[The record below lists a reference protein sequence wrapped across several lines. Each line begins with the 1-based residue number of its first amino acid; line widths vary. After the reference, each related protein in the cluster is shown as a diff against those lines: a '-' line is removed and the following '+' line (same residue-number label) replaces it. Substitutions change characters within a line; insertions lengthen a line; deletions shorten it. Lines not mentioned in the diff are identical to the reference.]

1 MSMKNVG
8 DLMKRLQKMMPAH
21 VEPAFKT
28 GEELLAWQKEQG
40 KLRSEALERENRAMK
55 MQRTFNRS
63 GIRPLHQNCSLDN
76 YRVECE
82 GQMIA
87 LSRAR
92 QYVEEFDGNIASFIF
107 RKAGYRKKPPCRR
120 YLQRAAAAGEIGI
133 DYHRRRYYV
142 SDERY
147 LRQPG
152 NQRRAATHRFEQGRP
167 AGNRRNRYANG
178 ITLREG
184 HH

>member
-63 GIRPLHQNCSLDN
+63 GIRPLHQNCSFEN

-82 GQMIA
+82 G
-87 LSRAR
+87 R
-92 QYVEEFDGNIASFIF
+92 
-107 RKAGYRKKPPCRR
+107 
-120 YLQRAAAAGEIGI
+120 
-133 DYHRRRYYV
+133 
-142 SDERY
+142 
-147 LRQPG
+147 
-152 NQRRAATHRFEQGRP
+152 
-167 AGNRRNRYANG
+167 
-178 ITLREG
+178 
-184 HH
+184 

>member
-76 YRVECE
+76 YRVECLV
-82 GQMIA
+82 GRILQ
-87 LSRAR
+87 R
-92 QYVEEFDGNIASFIF
+92 YGC
-107 RKAGYRKKPPCRR
+107 PPCC
-120 YLQRAAAAGEIGI
+120 G
-133 DYHRRRYYV
+133 DYKAFR
-142 SDERY
+142 
-147 LRQPG
+147 
-152 NQRRAATHRFEQGRP
+152 
-167 AGNRRNRYANG
+167 
-178 ITLREG
+178 
-184 HH
+184 

>member
-92 QYVEEFDGNIASFIF
+92 QRLGELHTENARALEFG
-107 RKAGYRKKPPCRR
+107 
-120 YLQRAAAAGEIGI
+120 
-133 DYHRRRYYV
+133 HRLDQGHGLV
-142 SDERY
+142 SV
-147 LRQPG
+147 
-152 NQRRAATHRFEQGRP
+152 
-167 AGNRRNRYANG
+167 
-178 ITLREG
+178 
-184 HH
+184 

>member
-63 GIRPLHQNCSLDN
+63 GIRPLHQNCSFEN

-82 GQMIA
+82 GQMNA
-87 LSRAR
+87 LSRH
-92 QYVEEFDGNIASFIF
+92 ASTLKSLTATSPVLSFPANPAPAKTIWL
-107 RKAGYRKKPPCRR
+107 PPF
-120 YLQRAAAAGEIGI
+120 
-133 DYHRRRYYV
+133 
-142 SDERY
+142 
-147 LRQPG
+147 
-152 NQRRAATHRFEQGRP
+152 ATSCCS
-167 AGNRRNRYANG
+167 AGNRY
-178 ITLREG
+178 
-184 HH
+184 

>member
-21 VEPAFKT
+21 IEPAFKT
-28 GEELLAWQKEQG
+28 GEELLARAKEQG
-40 KLRSEALERENRAMK
+40 RLRSEALERENRAMK

-63 GIRPLHQNCSLDN
+63 GIRPLHQNCSFDN

-82 GQMIA
+82 GQMNA
-87 LSRAR
+87 LARAR

-107 RKAGYRKKPPCRR
+107 SGKPGTGKTTGGSH
-120 YLQRAAAAGEIGI
+120 LQRAAAAREVGLNH
-133 DYHRRRYYV
+133 HRGRYYV
-142 SDERY
+142 GDERY

-152 NQRRAATHRFEQGRP
+152 NERRTVA
-167 AGNRRNRYANG
+167 
-178 ITLREG
+178 
-184 HH
+184 

>member
-1 MSMKNVG
+1 M
-8 DLMKRLQKMMPAH
+8 A
-21 VEPAFKT
+21 
-28 GEELLAWQKEQG
+28 KEQG

-107 RKAGYRKKPPCRR
+107 SGKPGTGKTTSPP
-120 YLQRAAAAGEIGI
+120 L
-133 DYHRRRYYV
+133 
-142 SDERY
+142 S
-147 LRQPG
+147 
-152 NQRRAATHRFEQGRP
+152 ATNCCCGASRC
-167 AGNRRNRYANG
+167 
-178 ITLREG
+178 
-184 HH
+184 